1 MMYTCAEVFVIYK
14 HGGNM
19 DKKPYNKW
27 VRVLITS
34 ADKTVLRQISEF
46 NGSMSEAS
54 TVRRL
59 IRDEGRRLGLLS
71 SSPDAIDSPAPELIP

>member
-1 MMYTCAEVFVIYK
+1 MST
-14 HGGNM
+14 NL
-19 DKKPYNKW
+19 YNKW

-34 ADKTVLRQISEF
+34 ADKRVLRQISEF

-59 IRDEGRRLGLLS
+59 IRDEGRRLGILS
-71 SSPDAIDSPAPELIP
+71 ASPEAIETPAIPEPQP